1 MFKIISIP
9 AGASPGLAPLVLLIS
24 SLLLPCCRTSMT
36 ISLLRIFSLRHNSC
50 LSNKKRDIL
59 DNRGTDCWNWSS
71 LCLVQ
76 NKTPN
81 RQQSL
86 SLISSLKNI
95 NKKQADEVVHQY
107 LQQSPSLNNKKSKN
121 KRRHNYTSVWRHTPP
136 ILRKLVYPVTFFFLK
151 HDDGRN
157 YEHDWKTAPKIEIVN
172 PRKFEKNC
180 CKNLKPILLQILWVF
195 SK

>member
-24 SLLLPCCRTSMT
+24 SLQQSLSLLLPCCRTSMT

-59 DNRGTDCWNWSS
+59 DNRGIDCWNWSS

-86 SLISSLKNI
+86 SLISSL
-95 NKKQADEVVHQY
+95 
-107 LQQSPSLNNKKSKN
+107 QQSPSLQCLEQSPSPLSLRLKLWAPSKLEV
-121 KRRHNYTSVWRHTPP
+121 RLHWFFSIADFSSPMTVQ
-136 ILRKLVYPVTFFFLK
+136 RKLP
-151 HDDGRN
+151 
-157 YEHDWKTAPKIEIVN
+157 
-172 PRKFEKNC
+172 PRERRK
-180 CKNLKPILLQILWVF
+180 
-195 SK
+195 